1 MGFWSGLA
9 VGYILHGG
17 KKRGPHPK
25 SIKARLRRRR
35 AYNQAVKRQ
44 AVIVNRQRG
53 GYQDPRDFWT
63 R

>member
-1 MGFWSGLA
+1 MGFWTGLA

-17 KKRGPHPK
+17 RKRGPHPK

-35 AYNQAVKRQ
+35 AQPRTHRVVQNKPYR
-44 AVIVNRQRG
+44 
-53 GYQDPRDFWT
+53 DPRDFWT

>member
-25 SIKARLRRRR
+25 SIKARLRRRNAR
-35 AYNQAVKRQ
+35 DRRKA
-44 AVIVNRQRG
+44 IVNRQRG
-53 GYQDPRDFWT
+53 GYQDPRDFWF